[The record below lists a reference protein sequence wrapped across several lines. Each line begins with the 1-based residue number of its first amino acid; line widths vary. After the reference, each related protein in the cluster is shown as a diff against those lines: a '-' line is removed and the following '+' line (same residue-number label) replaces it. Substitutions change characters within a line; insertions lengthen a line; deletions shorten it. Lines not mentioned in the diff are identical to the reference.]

1 MHGCDGCCMCCKMM
15 KVEELE
21 KRDDRWC
28 QHCQIGS
35 GCRIYD
41 TRPESCRIYECVW
54 LQSQRMDKPLPLELR
69 PDKSR
74 VIIGTMNRGEE
85 VVLYVSQERPDA
97 WRQPAFR
104 PLLEDFRR
112 QRLAVHVSCA
122 DRLTRI

>member
-1 MHGCDGCCMCCKMM
+1 MCCKMM